1 MTWTHQAV
9 ELHLGRPVTVARW
22 RVHQGRH
29 HGFYEVKA
37 AAHAD
42 LFKFARIITNRFD
55 TAFRNLRRGLGPDV
69 QPAVCDTDFMA
80 GTRAACFDEVSNT
93 GSQRTTS
100 GPAAGASKWNATK

>member
-55 TAFRNLRRGLGPDV
+55 TAFEIYAVDWGL
-69 QPAVCDTDFMA
+69 M
-80 GTRAACFDEVSNT
+80 SS
-93 GSQRTTS
+93 GSMRY
-100 GPAAGASKWNATK
+100 